1 MSHHSLDLLDKK
13 ILQLISAD
21 ARIPFL
27 EVAHVYAK

>member
-27 EVAHVYAK
+27 EVARIWQS